1 MADQPSNHSCI
12 NCVNFYISH
21 IEFKLSV
28 CIWCINWFLTCER
41 SEEYWNNLIHEIFQ
55 VQKERLGEW
64 VLSLYFSYC
73 PKSRP
78 ICLMIPTIG
87 ISKKHLD
94 FLADHCE

>member
-1 MADQPSNHSCI
+1 MLALGFGVYIIATLQTLQKI
-12 NCVNFYISH
+12 AMQARVNC
-21 IEFKLSV
+21 
-28 CIWCINWFLTCER
+28 
-41 SEEYWNNLIHEIFQ
+41 HEIFQ

-64 VLSLYFSYC
+64 VLSLYLSYC